1 MPNDQQQPT
10 RLYAVVGARHTHTS
24 HFELL
29 PGVLNE
35 NPSPL
40 PGEGPLRLWPKLL
53 ASPVKNVWN
62 WFSVPQLVFSV

>member
-1 MPNDQQQPT
+1 MTEAANGPA
-10 RLYAVVGARHTHTS
+10 RAVVMLTTHIP

-40 PGEGPLRLWPKLL
+40 PGEGPLRPWFKLF
-53 ASPVKNVWN
+53 ASPPKNVWN
-62 WFSVPQLVFSV
+62 

>member
-1 MPNDQQQPT
+1 MPT
-10 RLYAVVGARHTHTS
+10 THIP

-40 PGEGPLRLWPKLL
+40 PGEGPLRPWFKLF
-53 ASPVKNVWN
+53 ASPPKNVWN